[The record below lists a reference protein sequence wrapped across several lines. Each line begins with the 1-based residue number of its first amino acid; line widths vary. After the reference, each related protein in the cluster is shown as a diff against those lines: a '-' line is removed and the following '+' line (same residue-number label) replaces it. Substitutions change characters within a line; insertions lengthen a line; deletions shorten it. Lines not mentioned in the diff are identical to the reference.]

1 MGPEHEVIIAYCSGP
16 DCLCTRRM
24 HVDPVGE
31 GIVLCDYCG
40 RCYHLR
46 AVATAPSPPG
56 LSERASSP
64 PGRGE

>member
-46 AVATAPSPPG
+46 DAAARIRTGSGRITDTASPPAG
-56 LSERASSP
+56 A
-64 PGRGE
+64 